1 MVYPLKGVS
10 KTARI
15 EYTLVNH
22 FSWKARIN
30 SIHPY
35 FLTKLVEF

>member
-1 MVYPLKGVS
+1 
-10 KTARI
+10 
-15 EYTLVNH
+15 VNH

-35 FLTKLVEF
+35 FLTKLVEFWWRYRQGECQNLV